1 MAKPYPYFV
10 SLNEA
15 ISLCQKT
22 SINIGSEI
30 IPISQSI
37 NRIVSSDIKAK
48 VNDPGF
54 DNSAMDGF
62 AVVHSDTTSPP
73 SQLSIIGSS
82 MAGSTESHTL
92 SSGQAIRIMTVIR
105 MIMVA
110 TFGMIFVRQMP
121 LGRMLNNKY
130 SW

>member
-22 SINIGSEI
+22 SIDVGSEI

-73 SQLSIIGSS
+73 SQLSIIGAS

-92 SSGQAIRIMTVIR
+92 
-105 MIMVA
+105 
-110 TFGMIFVRQMP
+110 
-121 LGRMLNNKY
+121 
-130 SW
+130 